1 MFSHHRAVTL
11 INSTMCINLPFCAAV
26 KSSPVTWAKKQN
38 CDSKLPD
45 SLHVPRLL
53 TNPSLAYSARHV
65 RQTHGPSTQAGI
77 VFAAKPEPISATFY
91 ANSATHLARYLHWIA
106 NSGHLKLNRKRSL
119 PGSRHR
125 LTHSRPSP
133 ANSGHILFDSKRASP
148 DSEHSNSNFKLC
160 FANFNPSL
168 ANPKHLLNNF
178 KVYLIRLD
186 SQSVAPA

>member
-1 MFSHHRAVTL
+1 MQTQESHVLPHHRAVTL
-11 INSTMCINLPFCAAV
+11 INPAISINSPFCAV

-65 RQTHGPSTQAGI
+65 RQTHGASAQAGI
-77 VFAAKPEPISATFY
+77 VFAAEEPISATFY
-91 ANSATHLARYLHWIA
+91 ANSATHLAKYIHWIA
-106 NSGHLKLNRKRSL
+106 YSGHVKINSKRSL
-119 PGSRHR
+119 PD
-125 LTHSRPSP
+125 SRPSR
-133 ANSGHILFDSKRASP
+133 ANSEHILSDSKRASP

-160 FANFNPSL
+160 LANLNPSL
-168 ANPKHLLNNF
+168 ANPENLLINF
-178 KVYLIRLD
+178 KVYLIQPD

>member
-1 MFSHHRAVTL
+1 MQTQESHVLPHHRAITL
-11 INSTMCINLPFCAAV
+11 INPAISINSPFCAV

-65 RQTHGPSTQAGI
+65 RQTHGASAQAGI
-77 VFAAKPEPISATFY
+77 VFAAEEPISATFY
-91 ANSATHLARYLHWIA
+91 ANSATHLAKYIHWIA
-106 NSGHLKLNRKRSL
+106 NSE
-119 PGSRHR
+119 
-125 LTHSRPSP
+125 
-133 ANSGHILFDSKRASP
+133 HILSDSKRASP

-160 FANFNPSL
+160 LANFNPSL
-168 ANPKHLLNNF
+168 ANPENLLINF
-178 KVYLIRLD
+178 KVYLIQPD

>member
-1 MFSHHRAVTL
+1 MCM
-11 INSTMCINLPFCAAV
+11 NSPFCAAV

-65 RQTHGPSTQAGI
+65 RQTHGPSAQAGI
-77 VFAAKPEPISATFY
+77 VFAAEPEPISATFY
-91 ANSATHLARYLHWIA
+91 ANSATHLARYIHWIA
-106 NSGHLKLNRKRSL
+106 YPRYIKLSSKRSL
-119 PGSRHR
+119 PDSRHR

-133 ANSGHILFDSKRASP
+133 ANSEHIFDSKRVFP

-160 FANFNPSL
+160 FVNFHPSL
-168 ANPKHLLNNF
+168 ANPGNLLINF
-178 KVYLIRLD
+178 RVSLIQPE